1 MSCGRGAMTS
11 MGGPDLRAVLE
22 HLPDFIVQF
31 DREGRHIYVNPAL
44 ERTLGVPTSEFLGKT
59 ALEIGPNPEASR
71 QIHESVLRVVAE
83 GVPNQFDL
91 TFQGIHGE
99 LTFEVRHLPERDET
113 GAIVGVLGFTRDVTE
128 RTRAL
133 AALRE
138 NERAYRSLA
147 ENTPDIIVRWDR
159 DMKRIFGNP
168 AFEEI
173 TGIPLARLIGGK
185 IGTEG
190 GDTGKTPRGSYLAE
204 LGTNVARVFQTGQ
217 SHTIALTRASTN
229 GDQILETRF
238 VPERDEHGEVTT
250 VLGIARDITKLKES
264 EREARTLADHSPDL
278 ISRFDAS
285 GRYIYVNQTLVQMSG
300 VPASAYAG
308 RHVGEVMHDRTGK
321 PYPGFAALHEL
332 VMKVCRDQYAMET
345 EIEIPVRGKVL
356 RFDVRLIPELSEV
369 GNLASVLVIG
379 RDITGRRALE
389 EQLLH
394 AQKLEAVGQLAGSIA
409 HDFNN
414 MLVVIQMHASIALR
428 HKDLDAVRS
437 SVREIVEAAERAGN
451 LTRELLTFSRRRV
464 ASLVPLDLGR
474 TVTAFA
480 NLLGPIL
487 GSAIS
492 FELAV
497 SPQLP
502 RVRADAGM
510 IEQSVMNLAIN
521 ARDAMATG
529 GTLRVVIEPI
539 EIPPAHVTKNAL
551 AKPGPHVCL
560 SVHDTGCGIP
570 VEAMPKIFEPFFT
583 TKAAGLGTGLGLA
596 TVFGI
601 VQQHDGWIEVDSVI
615 DQGTTFRL
623 FFPALAR

>member
-1 MSCGRGAMTS
+1 MTR
-11 MGGPDLRAVLE
+11 MGGPDVRAVLE
-22 HLPDFIVQF
+22 LLPDFVVQF
-31 DREGRHIYVNPAL
+31 DREGRHVYVNPAF
-44 ERTLGVPTSEFLGKT
+44 ERTLGVPASEVLGKT
-59 ALEIGPNPEASR
+59 AIELGPNPEASR
-71 QIHESVLRVVAE
+71 QVHESVLRVVAE
-83 GVPNQFDL
+83 GVPNVFDL
-91 TFQGIHGE
+91 TFTGLHGE
-99 LTFEVRHLPERDET
+99 LTFEVRHLPERDEA
-113 GAIVGVLGFTRDVTE
+113 GAIVGVLGLTRDVTE
-128 RTRAL
+128 RTRAI

-159 DMKRIFGNP
+159 DFRRIFGNP

-173 TGIPLARLIGGK
+173 TGIPLERLIGGK
-185 IGTEG
+185 IGSEV
-190 GDTGKTPRGSYLAE
+190 GDAAKTPRGSYLAE
-204 LGTNVARVFQTGQ
+204 LGSNVERVFRTGEA
-217 SHTIALTRASTN
+217 HTVALTRTGAQ

-238 VPERDEHGEVTT
+238 VPERDERGQVTT
-250 VLGIARDITKLKES
+250 VLGIARDITKLKDS

-278 ISRFDAS
+278 ICRFDA
-285 GRYIYVNQTLVQMSG
+285 GGHYIYVNQTLVQMSG
-300 VPASAYAG
+300 VPASAYVG
-308 RHVGEVMHDRTGK
+308 HHVGEVMHDRTGK
-321 PYPGFAALHEL
+321 AYPGFVALHEL
-332 VMKVCRDQYAMET
+332 VMRVCRDQYALET
-345 EIEIPVRGKVL
+345 EIEIPVRGKIL
-356 RFDVRLIPELSEV
+356 RFDVRLIPELAD
-369 GNLASVLVIG
+369 GGKLASVLAIA

-474 TVTAFA
+474 TVNAIA

-487 GSAIS
+487 GKKIA
-492 FELAV
+492 FDLAV
-497 SPQLP
+497 APALP
-502 RVRADAGM
+502 GVRADAGM

-521 ARDAMATG
+521 ARDAMPAG
-529 GTLRVVIEPI
+529 GTLRITVEPI
-539 EIPPAHVTKNAL
+539 DIPLEHVTRNAL
-551 AKPGPHVCL
+551 AKAGPHVCL

-570 VEAMPKIFEPFFT
+570 AEALPKIFEPFFT
-583 TKAAGLGTGLGLA
+583 TKAAGVGTGLGLA

-601 VQQHDGWIEVDSVI
+601 VQQHEGWIEVDSVV
-615 DQGTTFRL
+615 DQGTSFRL

>member
-1 MSCGRGAMTS
+1 MSW

-22 HLPDFIVQF
+22 LLPDFVVQF
-31 DREGRHIYVNPAL
+31 DREGRHVYVNPAF
-44 ERTLGVPTSEFLGKT
+44 EKTLGVPLSEFLGKT

-71 QIHESVLRVVAE
+71 LVHESVLRVVAE

-91 TFQGIHGE
+91 TFTGLQGE

-113 GAIVGVLGFTRDVTE
+113 GAIVGVLGLTRDVTE
-128 RTRAL
+128 RTRAI

-159 DMKRIFGNP
+159 ELKRIFGNP

-173 TGIPLARLIGGK
+173 TGIPLERLIGGK
-185 IGTEG
+185 LGTEG
-190 GDTGKTPRGSYLAE
+190 GESGKTPRGSYLAE
-204 LGTNVARVFQTGQ
+204 LGVNVERVFRTGE
-217 SHTIALTRASTN
+217 SHTIALTRSSAN

-238 VPERDEHGEVTT
+238 VPEHDERGEVTT

-285 GRYIYVNQTLVQMSG
+285 GRYIYVNQTLVRMSG

-308 RHVGEVMHDRTGK
+308 RHVGEVMHDRMGR
-321 PYPGFAALHEL
+321 PYPGFVALHEL
-332 VMKVCRDQYAMET
+332 VMQVCRDQFALET
-345 EIEIPVRGKVL
+345 EIEIPVRGKPL
-356 RFDVRLIPELSEV
+356 RFDVRLIPELAED
-369 GNLASVLVIG
+369 GKLASVLAIA

-389 EQLLH
+389 DQLLH

-428 HKDLDAVRS
+428 HKDLDAVRA

-474 TVTAFA
+474 AVTAIA
-480 NLLGPIL
+480 KLLGPVL
-487 GSAIS
+487 GRTVAFDLSVA
-492 FELAV
+492 
-497 SPQLP
+497 PDLP
-502 RVRADAGM
+502 GVRADAGM
-510 IEQSVMNLAIN
+510 IEQSVMNLAMN
-521 ARDAMATG
+521 ARDAMPAG
-529 GTLRVVIEPI
+529 GALRIKVEPI
-539 EIPPAHVTKNAL
+539 EIPQEHVTRNAL
-551 AKPGPHVCL
+551 AKAGPHVCL
-560 SVHDTGCGIP
+560 SVHDTGCGIAP
-570 VEAMPKIFEPFFT
+570 DALPKIFEPFFT

-601 VQQHDGWIEVDSVI
+601 VQQHGGWIEVDSVV